1 MIGGVRPVM
10 AVPLS
15 FFISGGLGP
24 TWLEVRRDKI
34 Y

>member
-1 MIGGVRPVM
+1 MIGGVRPMV
-10 AVPLS
+10 AVPLP

-24 TWLEVRRDKI
+24 TWPEVRRDKI